1 MLIVL
6 CNLAEEYGHA
16 GSSEDDARV
25 QGSAVDIARIAG
37 EESIR
42 AEQDGGAGLVKSMM
56 VDAERWGFINSSS
69 RSGGDGEGA
78 DHSGGDHVGDGNSG
92 GDH

>member
-1 MLIVL
+1 
-6 CNLAEEYGHA
+6 
-16 GSSEDDARV
+16 
-25 QGSAVDIARIAG
+25 
-37 EESIR
+37 
-42 AEQDGGAGLVKSMM
+42 MM